1 MYYVSVVLRV
11 CFFETG
17 AYIVIVVISPYQRN
31 TIQTLLFKLI
41 NW

>member
-1 MYYVSVVLRV
+1 MSVLCSEFV
-11 CFFETG
+11 FFETG